1 MNLEHAFFIPIKNIF
16 EEKFV
21 LNKSESNHA
30 VRVVRLKKDEKLILL
45 DGLGTGYKAIIKNVF
60 QDRVEG
66 TITSK
71 IKGYGEDKISI
82 NVALGIINR
91 ARFENLIEKC
101 TELGVDSFHP
111 LLLKHN
117 KRKTINIDRCKKIV
131 MASAK
136 QCHRSRFPKIFEPKD
151 LKSLLSLDNMKFI
164 AANMEAKKK
173 LPDINFKGRQS
184 LMLLIGPEGDFSLKE
199 MNFFKKNEVELF
211 NLGNRR
217 LRSET
222 AAIKAVSILNYK
234 LNYE

>member
-1 MNLEHAFFIPIKNIF
+1 MNLEYAFFIPVKNIF

-45 DGLGTGYKAIIKNVF
+45 DSLGTGYKAIIKNVF

-66 TITSK
+66 TIISK

-117 KRKTINIDRCKKIV
+117 NRKTINIDRCKKII

-151 LKSLLSLDNMKFI
+151 LKSLLSLRKMKFI
-164 AANMEAKKK
+164 AANMEEKKTLSNIYLK
-173 LPDINFKGRQS
+173 ERQP
-184 LMLLIGPEGDFSLKE
+184 LMLLIGPEGDFCSKE
-199 MNFFKKNEVELF
+199 INLFNKNKVEQF

-222 AAIKAVSILNYK
+222 AAIKAVSVLNYK